1 MQASAKRHILRCDAV
16 SPHECG
22 TRSER
27 PMVSREEEI
36 ARQLRLGEDSG
47 WEFKEVEFA
56 GNRPK
61 SPSRGDWSAEICAF
75 ANSSG
80 GTLLCGVKDS
90 GEVQGLSRAQ
100 LDELEKLIVELCTDS
115 IDPPI
120 RVDVFRRADD
130 HGRRYLEVKVP
141 VGYALHETQGRSFIR
156 VGSTKRRMNS
166 DEQLRLAQQRGQA
179 RFIWFDKQ
187 TVTGAGFATLDQE
200 LWRPLLSVPAAAD
213 PELALEKMGLLA
225 NDEHGVRRATVAGLL
240 LCCRQPEE
248 WLPNACIRATRYRGT
263 DRASGQIDAQVISG
277 PIHRQVQE
285 ALAFAKRNMQVAAR
299 KSPAR
304 EDLPQY
310 SQSALFEALVNAV
323 AHRDYSIRGSSIRL
337 MMYEDR
343 LELCSPGGLPNN
355 LTIESMGD
363 RQSTRNE
370 VLTSALGRLNAAG
383 LEGAGG
389 RQFFLERRGDGVPII
404 RRATLELSGQTA
416 EFRLID
422 GVELCVTLP
431 AAKLD
436 STPNTVDVVVHS
448 GGEPLSG
455 VDVLVLFPNKTWK
468 QDMTDRSGKAGVDL
482 HSTHLPMTVFAAA
495 PGHSAGHV
503 EGWIPAEGEPTIELS
518 PIAGGGSVIFEQ
530 GTGEIPGVAGRLN
543 PIRDDLDRTYLYAS
557 NVAINGGMP
566 QPVSFALTEPLH
578 LMDADGHEMTASVVD
593 IVGRSALLEYHPPTS

>member
-1 MQASAKRHILRCDAV
+1 M
-16 SPHECG
+16 E
-22 TRSER
+22 
-27 PMVSREEEI
+27 SREEEI
-36 ARQLRLGEDSG
+36 ARHLGLGEDSG

-56 GNRPK
+56 GDRPK
-61 SPSRGDWSAEICAF
+61 SPSRDDWSAEICAF

-80 GTLLCGVKDS
+80 GTLLCGVRDN
-90 GEVQGLSRAQ
+90 GEVQNLSRAQ
-100 LDELEKLIVELCTDS
+100 MDELEKLITELCTDS

-120 RVDVFRRADD
+120 RVEVFRRSDEHD
-130 HGRRYLEVKVP
+130 RGFLEVTVP
-141 VGYALHETQGRSFIR
+141 AGHALHETQGRSFIR
-156 VGSTKRRMNS
+156 VGSTKRRMNR
-166 DEQLRLAQQRGQA
+166 EEGLRLAQQRGQA
-179 RFIWFDKQ
+179 RFVWFDKQ
-187 TVTGAGFATLDQE
+187 PVPNTGFATLDEE
-200 LWRPLLSVPAAAD
+200 LWKPLLSVPAAAD

-225 NDEHGVRRATVAGLL
+225 NDEHGKRRATVAGVL

-248 WLPNACIRATRYRGT
+248 WLPNACVRATRYRGT

-277 PIHRQVQE
+277 PIHRQVQD

-299 KSPAR
+299 KNPAR

-337 MMYEDR
+337 MMYQDR

-370 VLTSALGRLNAAG
+370 VLTSALGRLNAAD
-383 LEGAGG
+383 LEAAGG

-404 RRATLELSGQTA
+404 RQATLALSGQTA

-422 GVELCVTLP
+422 GAELCVTLP
-431 AAKLD
+431 AAKLE
-436 STPNTVDVVVHS
+436 STPSTMEVVVRS
-448 GGEPLSG
+448 GGEPLPEI
-455 VDVLVLFPNKTWK
+455 DVLVLFPNKTWK
-468 QDMTDRSGKAGVDL
+468 RGVTDTNGKAEVDL

-495 PGHSAGHV
+495 PGYSAGHV
-503 EGWIPAEGEPTIELS
+503 EGWVPAEGGPTIELS
-518 PIAGGGSVIFEQ
+518 PIAGGGSVIFVEA
-530 GTGEIPGVAGRLN
+530 TGEIPGIAGRLN

-566 QPVSFALTEPLH
+566 QPVSFTLGEPLH

-593 IVGRSALLEYHPPTS
+593 IVGRSALLEYHPPVS

>member
-1 MQASAKRHILRCDAV
+1 M
-16 SPHECG
+16 E
-22 TRSER
+22 
-27 PMVSREEEI
+27 SREEEI
-36 ARQLRLGEDSG
+36 ARQLGLGEDSG
-47 WEFKEVEFA
+47 WEFKEVVFA
-56 GNRPK
+56 ENRPK
-61 SPSRGDWSAEICAF
+61 SPSGDDWAAEICAF
-75 ANSSG
+75 ANRSG
-80 GTLLCGVKDS
+80 GTLLCGVKDN
-90 GEVQGLSRAQ
+90 GEVQDLSRAQ
-100 LDELEKLIVELCTDS
+100 MDELEKLIVELCTDS
-115 IDPPI
+115 INPPI
-120 RVDVFRRADD
+120 RVDVFRRSDEHD
-130 HGRRYLEVKVP
+130 RGFLEVGVP
-141 VGYALHETQGRSFIR
+141 AGYALHETKGRSFIR

-166 DEQLRLAQQRGQA
+166 EEQLRLAQQRGQA
-179 RFIWFDKQ
+179 RFVWFDKQ
-187 TVTGAGFATLDQE
+187 PVTGAGFATLDEE
-200 LWRPLLSVPAAAD
+200 LWKPLLSVPAAAD

-248 WLPNACIRATRYRGT
+248 WLPNACIRATRYRGI
-263 DRASGQIDAQVISG
+263 DRASRQIDAQVISG
-277 PIHRQVQE
+277 PIHRQVQD

-299 KSPAR
+299 KNPAR

-383 LEGAGG
+383 LEGAEG

-404 RRATLELSGQTA
+404 RRTTLELSGQTA

-422 GVELCVTLP
+422 GAELCLTLP
-431 AAKLD
+431 AAQLE
-436 STPNTVDVVVHS
+436 STPSTMDVIVRS
-448 GGEPLSG
+448 GGEPLPEI
-455 VDVLVLFPNKTWK
+455 DVLVLFPNKTWK
-468 QDMTDRSGKAGVDL
+468 RGATDSNGKARVDL

-495 PGHSAGHV
+495 PGYSAGHV
-503 EGWIPAEGEPTIELS
+503 EGWIPAEGVPTIELS
-518 PIAGGGSVIFEQ
+518 PIAGGGSVIFAAE
-530 GTGEIPGVAGRLN
+530 TGGIPGIAGRLN

-566 QPVSFALTEPLH
+566 QPVSFALGEPLH
-578 LMDADGHEMTASVVD
+578 LMDADGHETTASVVD
-593 IVGRSALLEYHPPTS
+593 IVGHSALLEYHPPVS